1 MTGGDGPPAG
11 NGAPMATVEG
21 LVEAA
26 GWLGSAFSLYAALSR
41 TMIPLRV
48 AAIVAN
54 VFILSVAISR
64 GATSTAALHA
74 VLLPVNCWRLWEM
87 RRLIREIREAT
98 QGAFDARWLKP
109 FMTGRRAPAG
119 TTLFVKG
126 DPATEAL
133 LIVSGEVHIP
143 EAAATIGPGALFG
156 EMALFGAERKRH
168 ASAVAATDLDLLTI
182 SYEEFERLYA
192 QNPKF
197 GFYLIRLM
205 MQRLEDNAEHARQD
219 ARQGTRQDAPRD
231 PPAA

>member
-1 MTGGDGPPAG
+1 
-11 NGAPMATVEG
+11 MAAAES

-48 AAIVAN
+48 AAIAAN
-54 VFILSVAISR
+54 VFILAVAISR
-64 GATSTAALHA
+64 GAVPTIALHA

-87 RRLIREIREAT
+87 RRLIREIRAAT
-98 QGAFDARWLKP
+98 QGAFDAAWLKP
-109 FMTGRRAPAG
+109 FMTGRRVPAG
-119 TTLFVKG
+119 TTLFAKG

-133 LIVSGEVHIP
+133 LIVAGQVRIP
-143 EAAATIGPGALFG
+143 EAGATIGPGALFG
-156 EMALFGAERKRH
+156 EMALFAAERRRH

-182 SYEEFERLYA
+182 SYDEFERLYA

-205 MQRLEDNAEHARQD
+205 MQRLNDNAEHARRD
-219 ARQGTRQDAPRD
+219 RRD